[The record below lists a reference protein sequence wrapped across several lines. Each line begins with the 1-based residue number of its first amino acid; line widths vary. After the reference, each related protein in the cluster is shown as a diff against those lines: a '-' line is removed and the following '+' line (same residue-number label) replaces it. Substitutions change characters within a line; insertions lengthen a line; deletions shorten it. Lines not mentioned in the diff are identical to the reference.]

1 MSILSFKLT
10 DKRHIHLL
18 AFLGWIVCF
27 ASYITRLNFAAV
39 LVEFIQSE
47 GIMKSAAS
55 VIITAMLVTNGAGQ
69 LLSGYLGDRVSPRL
83 LIFSG
88 LSVAAVCNAL
98 LPVVSPSIPVM
109 AVVWG
114 VNGVAQAMLWPPLVK
129 ICANALSTEDYNRLV
144 PVIDTSCAAAT
155 IAVYLVSPLIITLS
169 GWQQVLYVAAGF
181 AAATAVAWILATGP
195 LLKNVSFAPNNEK
208 KAALKDGTMGN
219 KAALRLLPCILLS
232 AAMLGIL
239 KDGITT
245 WMPTFISETFKVEST
260 VSILT
265 TVLIPASHMLIGLS
279 TYRVL
284 IAMKRDVFAAIS
296 LYFTVTAGFLLL
308 LWCSGTNSM
317 ILSTLFIA
325 LGSGGLHGI
334 NALSTYYLP
343 ELLGG
348 TERISFYAGL
358 LNAAIFVGSALS
370 TFLFALISE
379 TLGWNMTVISWVII
393 AFVGLGLMLV
403 SMFVARKN
411 GNAGSV

>member
-1 MSILSFKLT
+1 MSILSFKLA
-10 DKRHIHLL
+10 DKKHIRLL

-55 VIITAMLVTNGAGQ
+55 VIITAMLVTNGVGQ
-69 LLSGYLGDRVSPRL
+69 LLSGYLGDRFSPRL
-83 LIFSG
+83 LIFLG
-88 LSVAAVCNAL
+88 LSVAAVCNVL
-98 LPVVSPSIPVM
+98 LPVVSPSIPAM
-109 AVVWG
+109 AAVWG
-114 VNGVAQAMLWPPLVK
+114 INGVAQAMLWPPLVK
-129 ICANALSTEDYNRLV
+129 ICANALHTEDYNRLV
-144 PVIDTSCAAAT
+144 PVIDTSCASAT
-155 IAVYLVSPLIITLS
+155 IAVYLVSPMIITLS

-181 AAATAVAWILATGP
+181 AAVAAIVWILATGP
-195 LLKNVSFAPNNEK
+195 LLKNVSFASHKEK
-208 KAALKDGTMGN
+208 KAAPEIDTMGN
-219 KAALRLLPCILLS
+219 KVALRLLPYILLS

-245 WMPTFISETFKVEST
+245 WMPTFISETFQVEST

-284 IAMKRDVFAAIS
+284 VAMKRDVFAAIS
-296 LYFTVTAGFLLL
+296 LYFAVTTGFLLL

-317 ILSTLFIA
+317 VLSTLFIA

-370 TFLFALISE
+370 TFLFAVISE
-379 TLGWNMTVISWVII
+379 ALGWDMTVISWVIF
-393 AFVGLGLMLV
+393 AFIGLVLMLI
-403 SMFVARKN
+403 SMVVARKK